1 MLQFE
6 QMLKSRF
13 LLILVLVLM
22 LSCSTLDQKQGLEA
36 RAQQID
42 QSLICPVCPSE
53 TIDQSQ
59 VKLASQMRLAVREK
73 LADGWTEA
81 EVLEF
86 FVERYGDAV
95 LAAPPK
101 RGFSMVAWIAPIFLA
116 VGGLII
122 LVYLVRNMVKNGIRD
137 GVGSRDPHGDTMPE
151 DLLPYLEKIDELD
164 GGIAWSDDE
173 PIVRTN
179 LWFNAPNGD
188 RRTK

>member
-1 MLQFE
+1 
-6 QMLKSRF
+6 MLKSRF

-122 LVYLVRNMVKNGIRD
+122 LAYLVRNMVKSGIRD
-137 GVGSRDPHGDTMPE
+137 GVGLRDPHGDTMPE

-164 GGIAWSDDE
+164 DGIARSDDE
-173 PIVRTN
+173 PIARTN
-179 LWFNAPNGD
+179 LWCNAPNGG